1 MTGTPRERDSL
12 PGDAQEDRPARPDG
26 PGAGTGQPEWQEPG
40 WQEAEWREYADAVWL
55 TAAWLEHSPV
65 GPSAHDPPHPPAGG
79 SARTAQAPA
88 PASVMPPA
96 AAEEPTPAP
105 AATATGSAPPADP
118 EPAPYVAEV
127 PVAVGADSS
136 APPEDP
142 AAAVPVVRNQ
152 RNQRNQSLL
161 AKALHRLGHRVPSRH
176 RTELDE
182 ERTARHG
189 IIDGLWMPY
198 LRPEPERAF
207 DLVVLADDGPTMPV
221 WAREVERIATE
232 AQRSGAFRDVRTVR
246 LTLAPDRAALRLPGH
261 RTADPAEL
269 IDGRGTRVF
278 LLVTDGLGAEWT
290 AAGAQ
295 RLLHRLSEAGPTAL
309 VHLLP
314 TYLWHRSSVRP
325 RPGRLESG
333 GFGASNRAMGYGDP
347 SVGGDPTRPMP
358 SAAGPGR
365 MLPVPVLSLNPAA
378 FELWA
383 ELVTGESGLVRQLPV
398 IFPDELPTAAAAP
411 GLRTPRTDSPAAAAR
426 AVRRFASLATPTARQ
441 LATHIAA
448 LPFEFNLIEQLRHR
462 MLPQASPDHLSEIL
476 MGGLIDWRTPDQGG
490 PDFANGIRE
499 ALLAL
504 DTRSQLARVVANF
517 AELRDGRERGGRL
530 KAVLR
535 APDSVALPEVS
546 EAGQAWLRVE
556 MAVLRALSGPYTRR
570 VAELARRAAAELGSL
585 GDTPGA
591 RPGSNEERS
600 GGNED
605 SSLGMHEAKDPDPSG
620 TPEIPGDV
628 VHPTSQITE
637 DRKAEP
643 QMERDT
649 SETWITRTGRPA
661 VMGNVPQKNPNFTGR
676 ESLLREIEE
685 QLRGDGTTAVLPQ
698 ALHGMGGVG
707 KSQLAIEYIYRHSH
721 EYNVVWWIPAEQ
733 ESLILGALSQL
744 ARRLGLEVGPQANTT
759 VPAVRE
765 ALRSGKPYDNWLLV
779 FDNAEDID
787 VVRRYF
793 PTDGPGKILIT
804 SRNREWERIVPPL
817 SVDVFTR
824 AESVAL
830 LQRRA
835 RSMNAQDADRL
846 AEALGDLPLA
856 VEQAGAWIA
865 ATGMPVA
872 EYVELLEQR
881 TPGILHLDPAPD
893 YPVSVAAAW
902 NISLE
907 SLAGSN
913 PASRQLLDICAC
925 MSPEPIPISAL
936 RASRAIEISPE
947 LDPVLRNP
955 VLIGRAT
962 RDLNRLSL
970 IKLDHG
976 TGTLQMHRLMQ
987 AVLLEAMTPE
997 KAAQTRH
1004 AAHVLLAAAKP
1015 GAPHA
1020 SDQWGAYQS
1029 LLPHV
1034 IVSGAVHSEDPWV
1047 RELINDIVFY
1057 LYYWGAHETGASLAR
1072 EAWTAWL
1079 GQSGEEDTQVLQM
1092 GKLLA
1097 YFLRLLGIGEE
1108 AHTLNEQAL
1117 EISRRPGVP
1126 EEELIDSMWQMA
1138 GALRYRGDFHA
1149 ARDLDVEAT
1158 GRALDLFGPEDPGA
1172 LQAAHSYGVSLRL
1185 CGEFAKARELDEETV
1200 RQWELLYGPNSG
1212 LTLNTLNGLA
1222 IDIRESGDYPAAR
1235 KLQEET
1241 YRVMASVNGVDN
1253 AATVR
1258 AARNL
1263 AVCRRRDGSLA
1274 EAAEL
1279 SEETL
1284 KRFTD
1289 RYGLDFRDTLATAM
1303 NVSVDRRLQGD
1314 LESAQELGEDTVRRY
1329 RATLGENH
1337 PFALAAMLNLA
1348 GTERALGRH
1357 AKAEEL
1363 DGEAGRRLRAT
1374 LGDRHVTT
1382 LIGDLG
1388 VANNHYA
1395 RLDFAAA
1402 HAVDSAALGEL
1413 EEVCGPD
1420 HPVTQCC
1427 RANLA
1432 LDLRALGRTQE
1443 ADALHTKAVDTLSRC
1458 VRAGHYWLEAV
1469 KAHRRI
1475 ECDIAPM
1482 PL

>member
-1 MTGTPRERDSL
+1 MTGTPRERAAVLSDALEHRRRLPDS
-12 PGDAQEDRPARPDG
+12 PGSDA
-26 PGAGTGQPEWQEPG
+26 PEWL
-40 WQEAEWREYADAVWL
+40 EYADAVWL
-55 TAAWLEHSPV
+55 TAARLKSETV
-65 GPSAHDPPHPPAGG
+65 
-79 SARTAQAPA
+79 
-88 PASVMPPA
+88 
-96 AAEEPTPAP
+96 
-105 AATATGSAPPADP
+105 APPAPQPPPPSVERP
-118 EPAPYVAEV
+118 EPVQDAGHPADTGTKTPPESVDDTAADAPLPPPGGKGPPSPEEQHG
-127 PVAVGADSS
+127 PLTVAVRSP
-136 APPEDP
+136 APGGRPE
-142 AAAVPVVRNQ
+142 PVSQ
-152 RNQRNQSLL
+152 ATPRNQSLL
-161 AKALHRLGHRVPSRH
+161 AKALRRLGRRVPSRF

-182 ERTARHG
+182 DRTARHG
-189 IIDGLWMPY
+189 IIDGQWIPY
-198 LRPEPERAF
+198 LQPASERAF
-207 DLVVLADDGPTMPV
+207 DLVVVADDGPTMPV
-221 WAREVERIATE
+221 WAREVERIAAE
-232 AQRSGAFRDVRTVR
+232 AQQSGAFRDVRTVR
-246 LTLAPDRAALRLPGH
+246 LVLTRDKAALR
-261 RTADPAEL
+261 RTGRGTVEPAEL
-269 IDGRGTRVF
+269 LDGRGTRVF
-278 LLVTDGLGAEWT
+278 LVVTDGLRPEWAGDGAR
-290 AAGAQ
+290 
-295 RLLHRLSEAGPTAL
+295 RLLHQLSAAGPTAL

-325 RPGRLESG
+325 RPGRLSAG
-333 GFGASNRAMGYGDP
+333 GFGTSNQALGYGDP
-347 SVGGDPTRPMP
+347 PSGGDMSRPLP
-358 SAAGPGR
+358 ERDVPGG
-365 MLPVPVLSLNPAA
+365 MLPVPVLSLKPASFA
-378 FELWA
+378 QWA
-383 ELVTGESGLVRQLPV
+383 DLVAGEPGLTRQLPV
-398 IFPDELPTAAAAP
+398 VFPGELSEGTAAP
-411 GLRTPRTDSPAAAAR
+411 GLRTPRTDTPAAAAR
-426 AVRRFASLATPTARQ
+426 AVRRFESLATPTARR
-441 LATHIAA
+441 LAAHIAA
-448 LPFEFNLIEQLRHR
+448 LPFEFELMEQLRRR
-462 MLPQASPDHLSEIL
+462 MVPEASPAHLSEIL
-476 MGGLIDWRTPDQGG
+476 MGGLIDWRPPAQGG
-490 PDFANGIRE
+490 PDFAEGVRE

-504 DTRSQLARVVANF
+504 GTRSQLARVVSNF
-517 AELRDGRERGGRL
+517 AELRGGRELGGRL

-535 APDSVALPEVS
+535 DPGSAALPDLS
-546 EAGQAWLRVE
+546 ESGQSWLRVE
-556 MAVLRALSGPYTRR
+556 LAVLRALSGPYAPRA
-570 VAELARRAAAELGSL
+570 AELARRATHPVSASGA
-585 GDTPGA
+585 TPGG
-591 RPGSNEERS
+591 GSGDSE
-600 GGNED
+600 G
-605 SSLGMHEAKDPDPSG
+605 SSLGMNEANDPDTSG

-643 QMERDT
+643 HMERDT
-649 SETWITRTGRPA
+649 SEIRIIRTGRPA

-676 ESLLREIEE
+676 EALLGVIEE

-721 EYNVVWWIPAEQ
+721 EYNVVWWIPSEQ
-733 ESLILGALSQL
+733 ESLILGALSDL
-744 ARRLGLEVGPQANTT
+744 ARRLGLDVGPQANTT

-787 VVRRYF
+787 TVRRYF

-824 AESVAL
+824 PESVAL

-835 RSMNAQDADRL
+835 RGMSAEEADRL
-846 AEALGDLPLA
+846 ADALGDLPLA

-865 ATGMPVA
+865 ATGMRVA

-881 TPGILHLDPAPD
+881 TPGILQLDPAPD

-936 RASRAIEISPE
+936 RASRAIEITPE

-987 AVLLEAMTPE
+987 AVLQESMSAE
-997 KAAQTRH
+997 QSARTRH

-1015 GAPHA
+1015 GAPHS
-1020 SDQWGAYQS
+1020 SDQWSAYQS

-1034 IVSGAVHSEDPWV
+1034 VVSGAVRSDDPWV
-1047 RELINDIVFY
+1047 RELINDMVFY
-1057 LYYWGAHETGASLAR
+1057 LYYWGAHETGAALAR

-1079 GQSGEEDTQVLQM
+1079 SQSGEEDTQVLQM
-1092 GKLLA
+1092 SKLLA
-1097 YFLRLLGIGEE
+1097 YFLRLLGSGEE

-1138 GALRYRGDFHA
+1138 GALRYRGDFYA

-1158 GRALDLFGPEDPGA
+1158 GRAMDLFGPEDPGA

-1185 CGEFAKARELDEETV
+1185 CGEFQLARQLDEETV
-1200 RQWELLYGPNSG
+1200 RQWDLLYGPNSG

-1222 IDIRESGDYPAAR
+1222 IDIREGGDYPAAR

-1241 YRVMASVNGVDN
+1241 YRVSVAVNGVDN

-1303 NVSVDRRLQGD
+1303 NVSVDRRLRGD
-1314 LESAQELGEDTVRRY
+1314 LDSAQELGEDTVRRY
-1329 RATLGENH
+1329 RATLGPDH
-1337 PFALAAMLNLA
+1337 PFSLAAMINLA
-1348 GTERALGRH
+1348 ATERARGRH
-1357 AKAEEL
+1357 ARAEEL
-1363 DGEAGRRLRAT
+1363 DVEAGERLRAT
-1374 LGDRHVTT
+1374 LGERHVTT
-1382 LIGDLG
+1382 LIGDLSM
-1388 VANNHYA
+1388 ANNHYA

-1402 HAVDSAALGEL
+1402 HEVDSAALAGL

-1432 LDLRALGRTQE
+1432 LDLRGLGRGRE
-1443 ADALHTKAVDTLSRC
+1443 ADELHTTAVATLSRA
-1458 VRAGHYWLEAV
+1458 VRAGHYWLEAA

>member
-1 MTGTPRERDSL
+1 MTGTPSDRDSV
-12 PGDAQEDRPARPDG
+12 PGDAQEDRPAGPDG
-26 PGAGTGQPEWQEPG
+26 TGTATEEPEWQ
-40 WQEAEWREYADAVWL
+40 EYADAVWL

-65 GPSAHDPPHPPAGG
+65 GPSAHDPPPPPARGG
-79 SARTAQAPA
+79 ERPAEAPA
-88 PASVMPPA
+88 PAKAPSRT
-96 AAEEPTPAP
+96 AAEAPAP
-105 AATATGSAPPADP
+105 AGPAPRTAPDPASYGTEVQVAARPAHAAPPAC
-118 EPAPYVAEV
+118 PAP
-127 PVAVGADSS
+127 
-136 APPEDP
+136 
-142 AAAVPVVRNQ
+142 VPVVRN
-152 RNQRNQSLL
+152 RSLL

-198 LRPEPERAF
+198 LQPKPERAF

-221 WAREVERIATE
+221 WAREVERIPLE
-232 AQRSGAFRDVRTVR
+232 AQRSGAFRDVRTAR
-246 LTLAPDRAALRLPGH
+246 LALGPDRAGLRLAGH

-290 AAGAQ
+290 GAGAQ
-295 RLLHRLSEAGPTAL
+295 RLLHQLSEAGPTAL

-347 SVGGDPTRPMP
+347 SDGGDPTRPMP
-358 SAAGPGR
+358 PPSGPGR
-365 MLPVPVLSLNPAA
+365 MLPVPVLSLKPAA
-378 FELWA
+378 FERWA
-383 ELVTGESGLVRQLPV
+383 ELVTGEPGVVRQLPV
-398 IFPDELPTAAAAP
+398 IFPGELAAAAAAP
-411 GLRTPRTDSPAAAAR
+411 GLRTPRTGSPAAAAR
-426 AVRRFASLATPTARQ
+426 AVRRFESLATPTARQ

-448 LPFEFNLIEQLRHR
+448 LPFEFNLIEQLQHR
-462 MLPQASPDHLSEIL
+462 MLPQASPAHLSEIL
-476 MGGLIDWRTPDQGG
+476 MGGLIDWRSPDQGG
-490 PDFANGIRE
+490 PDFASNIRE

-504 DTRSQLARVVANF
+504 GTRSQLARVVANF
-517 AELRDGRERGGRL
+517 AELRDGRELGGRL
-530 KAVLR
+530 KAILR
-535 APDSVALPEVS
+535 DPGAVALPEVS
-546 EAGQAWLRVE
+546 EAGRAWLRVE
-556 MAVLRALSGPYTRR
+556 MAVLRALSGPYTGR
-570 VAELARRAAAELGSL
+570 VVKLAALAAAEQGSRE
-585 GDTPGA
+585 DTPGVRA
-591 RPGSNEERS
+591 GDNEE
-600 GGNED
+600 
-605 SSLGMHEAKDPDPSG
+605 SSLGMHEATDPEPSG
-620 TPEIPGDV
+620 TPAIPGDV

-637 DRKAEP
+637 DRKADP
-643 QMERDT
+643 QMEHDT
-649 SETWITRTGRPA
+649 SEIRIARAGRPA

-676 ESLLREIEE
+676 ESLLLEIEE

-830 LQRRA
+830 LRRRA
-835 RSMNAQDADRL
+835 RSMNAQDADLL

-907 SLAGSN
+907 SLVGSN

-987 AVLLEAMTPE
+987 AVLLEAMSEEEATR
-997 KAAQTRH
+997 TRH

-1020 SDQWGAYQS
+1020 SDQWSAYQS

-1034 IVSGAVHSEDPWV
+1034 IVSGAVRSEDPWV

-1072 EAWTAWL
+1072 EAWNAWL

-1097 YFLRLLGIGEE
+1097 YFLRLLGVGEE

-1158 GRALDLFGPEDPGA
+1158 TRAVDLFGPEDPGA

-1263 AVCRRRDGSLA
+1263 GVCRRRDGSLA

-1314 LESAQELGEDTVRRY
+1314 LESARELGEDTVRRY

-1337 PFALAAMLNLA
+1337 PFTLAAVLNLA
-1348 GTERALGRH
+1348 GTERALGNH
-1357 AKAEEL
+1357 ARAEEL

-1374 LGDRHVTT
+1374 LGERHVTT
-1382 LIGDLG
+1382 LIGELG

-1402 HAVDSAALGEL
+1402 QAVDSAALGAL

-1432 LDLRALGRTQE
+1432 LDLRALGRIQE
-1443 ADALHTKAVDTLSRC
+1443 ADELHAKAVDTLSRV

>member
-1 MTGTPRERDSL
+1 MTGTPRERSPV
-12 PGDAQEDRPARPDG
+12 PGDARE
-26 PGAGTGQPEWQEPG
+26 GQPADADRTGVGEPD
-40 WQEAEWREYADAVWL
+40 WREYADAVWL
-55 TAAWLEHSPV
+55 TAARLRHPPAA
-65 GPSAHDPPHPPAGG
+65 PSAHDPPLP
-79 SARTAQAPA
+79 TAHGTERDDDVPGR
-88 PASVMPPA
+88 PD
-96 AAEEPTPAP
+96 
-105 AATATGSAPPADP
+105 APPDAAPKAPVPPPPLDHAPQAAP
-118 EPAPYVAEV
+118 EPKPYGDEV
-127 PVAVGADSS
+127 PIPVRPTRPAERPDPI
-136 APPEDP
+136 PP
-142 AAAVPVVRNQ
+142 PVV
-152 RNQRNQSLL
+152 RNQSLL
-161 AKALHRLGHRVPSRH
+161 AKALHRLGRRVPSRY

-198 LRPEPERAF
+198 LRPTPERAF

-221 WAREVERIATE
+221 WAREVERITVE
-232 AQRSGAFRDVRTVR
+232 AERSGAFRDVRTAR
-246 LTLAPDRAALRLPGH
+246 LALAPARAGLRLPGH

-278 LLVTDGLGAEWT
+278 LVVTDGLGAEW
-290 AAGAQ
+290 AGPGAQ
-295 RLLHRLSEAGPTAL
+295 RLLHQLSTAGPTAL

-325 RPGRLESG
+325 RPSRLESG
-333 GFGASNRAMGYGDP
+333 GFGTSNQAMGYGDP

-358 SAAGPGR
+358 PRGGPGGTF
-365 MLPVPVLSLNPAA
+365 PVPVLSLKPAA
-378 FELWA
+378 FGLWA
-383 ELVTGESGLVRQLPV
+383 ELVTGEPGLSRQLPV
-398 IFPDELPTAAAAP
+398 VFPDELPRAAAAS
-411 GLRTPRTDSPAAAAR
+411 GLRAPRTGTPAAAAR
-426 AVRRFASLATPTARQ
+426 AVRRFESLATPTARR

-448 LPFEFNLIEQLRHR
+448 LPFEFELIEQLRHR
-462 MLPQASPDHLSEIL
+462 MVPQASPAHLSEIL
-476 MGGLIDWRTPDQGG
+476 MGGLIDWRAPDRGG
-490 PDFANGIRE
+490 PDFANGVRE

-504 DTRSQLARVVANF
+504 GTRSQLARVVTNF

-530 KAVLR
+530 KAILR
-535 APDSVALPEVS
+535 DPGSVALPEVS

-556 MAVLRALSGPYTRR
+556 LAVLRALSGPYSRR
-570 VAELARRAAAELGSL
+570 AGELARRAARELGSL
-585 GDTPGA
+585 GDAPGVSA
-591 RPGSNEERS
+591 GGSE
-600 GGNED
+600 G
-605 SSLGMHEAKDPDPSG
+605 SSLGMNEANDPDTSG

-628 VHPTSQITE
+628 VQPTSPITE
-637 DRKAEP
+637 DRKADP

-649 SETWITRTGRPA
+649 SEIRVIRTGRPA

-676 ESLLREIEE
+676 ESLLDSIEE

-721 EYNVVWWIPAEQ
+721 EYNVIWWIPAEQ
-733 ESLILGALSQL
+733 ESLILGALSEL
-744 ARRLGLEVGPQANTT
+744 ARRLGLDVGPQANTT

-787 VVRRYF
+787 VARRYF

-835 RSMNAQDADRL
+835 RGMSDQDADRL
-846 AEALGDLPLA
+846 ADALGDLPLA

-881 TPGILHLDPAPD
+881 TPGILQLDPSPD

-907 SLAGSN
+907 SLAESN

-936 RASRAIEISPE
+936 RASRAIEITPE

-987 AVLLEAMTPE
+987 AVLLESMTAE
-997 KAAQTRH
+997 EAARTRH

-1015 GAPHA
+1015 GAPHS
-1020 SDQWGAYQS
+1020 SDQWVAYQR

-1034 IVSGAVHSEDPWV
+1034 IVSGAVRSDDPWV

-1072 EAWTAWL
+1072 EAWNAWL

-1108 AHTLNEQAL
+1108 AHALNEQAL

-1138 GALRYRGDFHA
+1138 GALRYRGDFYA

-1241 YRVMASVNGVDN
+1241 YRVSTAVNGVDN

-1289 RYGLDFRDTLATAM
+1289 RYGRDFRDTLATAM
-1303 NVSVDRRLQGD
+1303 NVSVDRRLHGD
-1314 LESAQELGEDTVRRY
+1314 LDSAQELGEDTARRY
-1329 RATLGENH
+1329 RATLGANH
-1337 PFALAAMLNLA
+1337 PFSLAAMVNLA
-1348 GTERALGRH
+1348 ATERARGRH
-1357 AKAEEL
+1357 ARAEEL
-1363 DGEAGRRLRAT
+1363 DAEAGRRLRAT

-1402 HAVDSAALGEL
+1402 HAVDSAALVVL

-1432 LDLRALGRTQE
+1432 LDLRALGRNQE
-1443 ADALHTKAVDTLSRC
+1443 ADDMHARAVGALSRC
-1458 VRAGHYWLEAV
+1458 VRAGHYWLEAAN
-1469 KAHRRI
+1469 AHRRI

-1482 PL
+1482 PM